1 MKGAHHRLGGF
12 ITSTVSGETGV
23 PGIIDKLQMKRFRLL
38 YFIVYKGGKISEGPG
53 LNARLIK
60 LFDYKSDGHFYT
72 DWKALHDEGYLVSE
86 KGQVIATRAA
96 RKEFSFLTFLL
107 LTEGISFG
115 VTASLLFYSIAD
127 AFKLT
132 VFGIQLYNNTNVVV
146 LSAAALLMVG
156 ILARK
161 VFRDFAPQLPP
172 DEKIR
177 DSRL

>member
-1 MKGAHHRLGGF
+1 M
-12 ITSTVSGETGV
+12 
-23 PGIIDKLQMKRFRLL
+23 PGIIDKLQMKRYRLL
-38 YFIVYKGGKISEGPG
+38 YFIVYRGGKITDEPG
-53 LNARLIK
+53 LNARLIR

-72 DWKALHDEGYLVSE
+72 DWKSLHDEGYLVSE
-86 KGQVIATRAA
+86 KGQVVVTKAA

-132 VFGIQLYNNTNVVV
+132 VLGIALYNNTNVVV
-146 LSAAALLMVG
+146 LSAAALLLIG

-172 DEKIR
+172 DERIR
-177 DSRL
+177 DSKL